1 MSDNNTLIRGLPG
14 HVVGVHTMAHGYVE
28 TKMSSSIRT
37 TRIKT
42 TRIKITRIN
51 TTRIKWRSDLSS
63 GTVSQEELGWMS
75 RVVAGELEASVEAAR
90 PNTKRIGDIQIPAAG
105 WAVLMSQGRSRR
117 DAGRRPPRSSAGG
130 DDEHHQHKSQHADH
144 YSFHDGG
151 AAHLNS

>member
-1 MSDNNTLIRGLPG
+1 
-14 HVVGVHTMAHGYVE
+14 MAHGYVE
-28 TKMSSSIRT
+28 TKSSSI
-37 TRIKT
+37 K
-42 TRIKITRIN
+42 

-105 WAVLMSQGRSRR
+105 WAVLMSQGRGSRR
-117 DAGRRPPRSSAGG
+117 DAGRRQQRSSAGG

-144 YSFHDGG
+144 YSSMMEGRHILT
-151 AAHLNS
+151 AS